1 LAIAAYGRYARRPG
15 ILRYLAVAA
24 LFALG
29 LASKPMVVTLPFV
42 LLLVDFWPLGRVR
55 NWSTPSPAF
64 PIPQASLSWLALEK
78 LPLLGLSAASAV
90 ITIIAQRRFNAMPSA
105 SVWRLSWRIENAV
118 NGYATYL
125 EKAFFPRGLSPF
137 YPNMTLGVWQVGLAA
152 SLLIALS
159 VLIWKLR
166 PGRPYLAIGFLWFLG
181 TLVPV
186 IGIIQ
191 VGAQSMADR
200 YTYIPLI
207 GIFVAVVWGVSETA
221 RSKAVRIQW
230 MVALSALALI
240 LCPVVTWQ
248 QLTYWKSS
256 VDLWT
261 RALQVTPS
269 NYVAEENL
277 AVALADLGREDE
289 ALPHFEI
296 ARQIIPTDP
305 TALLNVGTDY
315 VKQGRLKEAIEAFEI
330 VARTNHDPEHL
341 TAAYRGLG
349 IAYAQSGNRAKA
361 RENFILAQQISPFAP
376 TEFYNLARLEAEEG
390 AEKLA
395 AVVSAYP
402 TTENYLQLGQL
413 LHLSGKDH
421 DAEVAYGKALKID
434 PKSTEAK
441 KALQDLKE
449 AEEPPSPA
457 PSNSF
462 PSGPTGR

>member
-1 LAIAAYGRYARRPG
+1 
-15 ILRYLAVAA
+15 
-24 LFALG
+24 
-29 LASKPMVVTLPFV
+29 
-42 LLLVDFWPLGRVR
+42 
-55 NWSTPSPAF
+55 
-64 PIPQASLSWLALEK
+64 
-78 LPLLGLSAASAV
+78 
-90 ITIIAQRRFNAMPSA
+90 
-105 SVWRLSWRIENAV
+105 
-118 NGYATYL
+118 
-125 EKAFFPRGLSPF
+125 
-137 YPNMTLGVWQVGLAA
+137 
-152 SLLIALS
+152 
-159 VLIWKLR
+159 
-166 PGRPYLAIGFLWFLG
+166 
-181 TLVPV
+181 
-186 IGIIQ
+186 
-191 VGAQSMADR
+191 
-200 YTYIPLI
+200 
-207 GIFVAVVWGVSETA
+207 
-221 RSKAVRIQW
+221 

-240 LCPVVTWQ
+240 VCPVVTWQ

-349 IAYAQSGNRAKA
+349 IAYAQSGTRAKA
-361 RENFILAQQISPFAP
+361 RENFILAQQISPLAP